1 MLLNTSKRQK
11 VFFEGE
17 LDLKMIFALPN
28 FMRSKL
34 KFIMHITIKR
44 LSAPRKDDH
53 LIVLAEKDQQIPN
66 ELFSKEELAFIK
78 LERKAER
85 KLVVINQYRR
95 MIFIQ
100 ILDADKPKP
109 QSLENARKAGSALTA
124 RVQALK
130 CDNVTI
136 SCQLT
141 SDLALAFA
149 EGMALTSYQFLRYRT
164 NAKKEENSLKSIS
177 IQSAT
182 LKDRDIELLQIVVD
196 ATCQTRDL
204 VNEPL
209 SFLTATEL
217 GKQFIRMGRE
227 SGFKVQVLNKLAIK
241 KLKMGGLL
249 AVNLGSIDP
258 PTFTV
263 MEWKPKNPVNKKPI
277 ILVGKGVVY
286 DTGGMSLKPTP
297 NSMDYMKCDMAG
309 GAAVA
314 GAMYA
319 VAKAKLPVHVVAL
332 VPATDNRVDGNAYV
346 PGDVITM
353 MSGKTVEVLNTDAE
367 GRLILADALHFA
379 KRYHPELVMDFATLT
394 GAASTA
400 IGHYGIVAMGKADD
414 KVRDDLREAGNMAYE
429 RLAEFPFWDEYDELL
444 KSDIADLK
452 NIGGPTAG
460 AITAGR
466 LLLQFTDYP
475 YMHFD
480 IAGPGFNKGSDSYR
494 GKNGTGVGVRFLF
507 EYLKNRAKK

>member
-1 MLLNTSKRQK
+1 
-11 VFFEGE
+11 
-17 LDLKMIFALPN
+17 
-28 FMRSKL
+28 
-34 KFIMHITIKR
+34 MHITIKR

-53 LIVLAEKDQQIPN
+53 LIILAERDQQIPN
-66 ELFSKEELAFIK
+66 NLFNKEEQAFIK
-78 LERKAER
+78 QERKAER
-85 KLVVINQYRR
+85 KLVVVNQYRR
-95 MIFIQ
+95 MVFIQ
-100 ILDADKPKP
+100 MLDSEKPKP
-109 QSLENARKAGSALTA
+109 QLFENARKAGSSITA
-124 RVQALK
+124 RIQSLK
-130 CDNVTI
+130 AANVTI
-136 SCQLT
+136 SSQLS
-141 SDLALAFA
+141 SDITLAFA
-149 EGMALTSYQFLRYRT
+149 EGIALTNYQFLKYKST
-164 NAKKEENSLKSIS
+164 AKKEENSLQNIS
-177 IQSAT
+177 IQSTVA
-182 LKDRDIELLQIVVD
+182 KDREIELLQIMVD
-196 ATCQTRDL
+196 SVYQTRDL

-217 GKQFIRMGRE
+217 GKQFTRMGKE
-227 SGFKVQVLNKLAIK
+227 AGFKVQVLNKVAIK

-258 PTFTV
+258 PTFTI
-263 MEWKPKNPVNKKPI
+263 MEWKPKNAINKKPI
-277 ILVGKGVVY
+277 VLVGKGVVY

-309 GAAVA
+309 GAAVG

-319 VAKAKLPVHVVAL
+319 VAKAKLPVHVIGL

-367 GRLILADALHFA
+367 GRLILADALHYA
-379 KRYHPELVMDFATLT
+379 KRFKPELVMDFATLT

-400 IGHYGIVAMGKADD
+400 IGHYGIVAMGKVDD
-414 KVRDDLREAGNMAYE
+414 KVREDLREAGNNVYE

-466 LLLQFTDYP
+466 FLLQFTDFP

-480 IAGPGFNKGSDSYR
+480 IAGPGFNRGTDSYR
-494 GKNGTGVGVRFLF
+494 GKNGTGVGVRLLF
-507 EYLKNRAKK
+507 EYLKKKVK